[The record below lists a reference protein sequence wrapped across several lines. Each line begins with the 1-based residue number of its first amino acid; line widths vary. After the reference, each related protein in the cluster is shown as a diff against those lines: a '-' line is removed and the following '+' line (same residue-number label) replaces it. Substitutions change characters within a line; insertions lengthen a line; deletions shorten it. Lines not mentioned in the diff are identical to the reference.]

1 MKLPL
6 VIYGLLFIGLMF
18 VYSAF
23 QAKKAKR
30 PAPAWGTGP
39 KAASG
44 QAMAEVVSDSLRV
57 LVLLAGGALLSIA
70 FGKPGLLPQYAAW
83 AVVVG
88 QIVKAWSIYAEHT
101 AAATVLR
108 VLVLLFLAY
117 IWFMQLP
124 MFDYIPR

>member
-6 VIYGLLFIGLMF
+6 IVYGLLFIALLL

-23 QAKKAKR
+23 QARKARR
-30 PAPAWGTGP
+30 PQPAWGTGE
-39 KAASG
+39 KAAAG
-44 QAMAEVVSDSLRV
+44 QAIAEVVSDSLRV

-88 QIVKAWSIYAEHT
+88 QVIKAWAIYAERPPVST
-101 AAATVLR
+101 LLR
-108 VLVLLFLAY
+108 VVVLLCLAY
-117 IWFMQLP
+117 IWFLQLP
-124 MFDYIPR
+124 FFDYVPR

>member
-6 VIYGLLFIGLMF
+6 VVYGLLFILLML

-23 QAKKAKR
+23 QSRKAKR
-30 PAPAWGTGP
+30 PAPAWGTGD
-39 KAASG
+39 KAMAG
-44 QAMAEVVSDSLRV
+44 QAMAEVVSDSVRV

-83 AVVVG
+83 AVVVA
-88 QIVKAWSIYAEHT
+88 QVVKAWAIYGERT
-101 AAATVLR
+101 PAATVLR
-108 VLVLLFLAY
+108 VVVLLCLGY

-124 MFDYIPR
+124 FFDYVPR